1 LSILNEVHQ
10 ALAGSIALDDLLEL
24 ILERVFDHLRP
35 EKGAVYLQDAEGD
48 LYQAAYRPLDLG
60 EGELRLSQSLCR
72 EVVDKGMAALVHDV
86 ATDDRFAEARSLLE
100 SGVRTLLAAPLTHS
114 AGTLGMIALSSP
126 AGGRIFTEGDMDL
139 LTSLA
144 SVAALRIHNL
154 SLAEEA
160 AERRRLQ
167 EEVALA
173 RQIQVSLIPDHLP
186 DIEGYQVYGGNI
198 PSQGVSGD
206 YFEVIEQLQGTEYVL
221 FIADVCGKG
230 ISAALLTAYIE
241 ALSSSPIED
250 GLAPDEV
257 FTRVSRRLYRRT
269 PHERFAT
276 AFLAALDPSTHRVR
290 YANAGHNPALLMRR
304 AGATEWLGSTGIPLG
319 LLPGA
324 EYEVDE
330 VTLEPGDLLVLYT
343 DGIVEAIN
351 PDEEE
356 YDVGRFETAIRKYNE
371 LSLDKLALAL
381 DDDLGRFVRGV
392 PPADDRTLV
401 MLRRD

>member
-1 LSILNEVHQ
+1 
-10 ALAGSIALDDLLEL
+10 
-24 ILERVFDHLRP
+24 
-35 EKGAVYLQDAEGD
+35 
-48 LYQAAYRPLDLG
+48 
-60 EGELRLSQSLCR
+60 
-72 EVVDKGMAALVHDV
+72 
-86 ATDDRFAEARSLLE
+86 
-100 SGVRTLLAAPLTHS
+100 
-114 AGTLGMIALSSP
+114 MIALSSP
-126 AGGRIFTEGDMDL
+126 AGGRVFTEDHMDL

-206 YFEVIEQLQGTEYVL
+206 YFEVIERLEGSEYVM

-241 ALSSSPIED
+241 ALTTSPIED

-257 FTRVSRRLYRRT
+257 FTRVSRRLFRRT

-276 AFLAALDPSTHRVR
+276 AFLAVLDPATHRVR
-290 YANAGHNPALLMRR
+290 YANAGHNPALVLRR
-304 AGATEWLGSTGIPLG
+304 EGTAEWLGSTGIPLG
-319 LLPGA
+319 LLPVA
-324 EYEVDE
+324 EYEVGE
-330 VTLEPGDLLVLYT
+330 IGLEPGDLLVLYT
-343 DGIVEAIN
+343 DGIVEAIDPN
-351 PDEEE
+351 EEE
-356 YDVGRFETAIRKYNE
+356 YEVGRLEAAVRTHGE
-371 LSLDKLALAL
+371 LSLDELAMAL
-381 DDDLGRFVRGV
+381 ESDLERFVQGI

-401 MLRRD
+401 MLRRA